1 MKNCRQ
7 QAAYIL
13 QEQETAPGKNER
25 RAILQPWGQIGEI
38 HYERVEDYDLEILY
52 ELLG

>member
-13 QEQETAPGKNER
+13 QEQETAPGR
-25 RAILQPWGQIGEI
+25 SPGPGGGIL
-38 HYERVEDYDLEILY
+38 
-52 ELLG
+52 